1 MKSKESYDS
10 PADET
15 CEIIETA
22 IAEIDLLT
30 RTFTLIQEICEES
43 NTSVAPFLYEPP
55 ERLVN

>member
-1 MKSKESYDS
+1 MKNKESYNT

-22 IAEIDLLT
+22 ISEIDLLT
-30 RTFTLIQEICEES
+30 RTFSLVQEICDEA
-43 NTSVAPFLYEPP
+43 NTCVAPFLYEPP